1 MTRDHILDV
10 EIAHVRARLGALA
23 GRLAALAGVLHALRD
38 EHDQCIRGGEGED
51 TAAPALQA
59 ARAHDEQLGLLLG
72 QERRRLEQLLL
83 KRKERP

>member
-10 EIAHVRARLGALA
+10 EIAHSRARLEALA

-38 EHDQCIRGGEGED
+38 EHDQCLRDGAGED
-51 TAAPALQA
+51 TAARALQS

-72 QERRRLEQLLL
+72 QARRKLEQLLL

>member
-10 EIAHVRARLGALA
+10 EIAHTRARLEALA
-23 GRLAALAGVLHALRD
+23 QRLSALAGVLHALRD
-38 EHDQCIRGGEGED
+38 EHYQCLRNGEGED

-59 ARAHDEQLGLLLG
+59 ARAHDERLGLLLG
-72 QERRRLEQLLL
+72 QERRRLEQLLQ